1 MSTSPDRRQSIYA
14 CDCGHECTNDRDLQQ
29 HQQTNCRNRSV
40 ECSFCEQTFPTS
52 NALREH
58 LTLCGNKT
66 DECPK
71 CRQFIR
77 RSHFAYHYQNN
88 CALASSVETPPN
100 QRRLQIAQR
109 SPVNPNLPVARID
122 VPNNDHSPRQNGRA
136 HSAESNR
143 KHIQLIIRCEYC
155 QQPCAQNDYE
165 RHKNNCLRRPANQNR
180 TPSNGIVHIPCEICH
195 APIDLPNWSNHVQSC
210 RERENERIKNRARSM
225 SAEPVNEGLPCE
237 YCDRLFSGRQLEPH
251 QRTCQRNPNK
261 MKGQAQNERPRQ
273 GVVLPVKYSLSNEQ
287 RAQPSPR
294 PPYGEAPYEKIDHEQ
309 TRIAN
314 GLSNDRQVNQK
325 AHDKTPLLRPS
336 RSTDFAL
343 DENDQRRSRSRD
355 RSEKT
360 PKKAEGRVLPKNQKA
375 DRRSSMEKLRNF
387 GPNDDRRVPVR
398 DERSS
403 SQKNQKGAHKIGK
416 KSGSY
421 EVINNDEHTPT
432 TKKNKKP
439 SRIKEFFG
447 CGTTGVY
454 D

>member
-1 MSTSPDRRQSIYA
+1 MSTTLSRQQSIYA
-14 CDCGHECTNDRDLQQ
+14 CDCGHECANDRDLQQ

-40 ECSFCEQTFPTS
+40 ECSFCEETFPTS

-58 LTLCGNKT
+58 LILCGNKT

-88 CALASSVETPPN
+88 CALVSSIETPPN

-122 VPNNDHSPRQNGRA
+122 VPSDDQAPRQKNRA
-136 HSAESNR
+136 QSADSNR
-143 KHIQLIIRCEYC
+143 KRIQLIIRCEYC

-180 TPSNGIVHIPCEICH
+180 SPSNGIVHIPCEICH

-225 SAEPVNEGLPCE
+225 SAEPINEGLPCE
-237 YCDRLFSGRQLEPH
+237 YCEQLFSSRQLQLH
-251 QRTCQRNPNK
+251 QRACQRNPNN
-261 MKGQAQNERPRQ
+261 MKRQVQKERPRQ
-273 GVVLPVKYSLSNEQ
+273 GFLLPVKNTPSNDW
-287 RAQPSPR
+287 RARPSPR
-294 PPYGEAPYEKIDHEQ
+294 SPCHEGPYEKIDHEQ
-309 TRIAN
+309 TRVAN
-314 GLSNDRQVNQK
+314 GLSNGEQVNQK
-325 AHDKTPLLRPS
+325 IHDKTPLLHRS
-336 RSTDFAL
+336 RSTDSVP
-343 DENDQRRSRSRD
+343 DKNDQRRSRSQD

-360 PKKAEGRVLPKNQKA
+360 PIKAEGCVLPKNQKS
-375 DRRSSMEKLRNF
+375 DRRSSMENLRKF
-387 GPNDDRRVPVR
+387 GPNDDRRVPVI
-398 DERSS
+398 DNRSS

-421 EVINNDEHTPT
+421 QVINNDEHTRF

-447 CGTTGVY
+447 CATTGVE